1 MAPKFFTAS
10 LVASAL
16 LGALGAAPALAQG
29 VQTPRIYQA
38 QQDISA
44 RIQQGMAS
52 GQITPS
58 EAQVLMRRER
68 DIQMRENQFKAN
80 GAASPQERQQLRA
93 ELGALSAEVER
104 MMANRDM
111 VRPPGQSGNT
121 PGIDNQQRQ
130 IGQRIEDGVR
140 SGRLHPREARRLHD
154 RERELAR
161 REAFFKSDGVLSFQE
176 RRQLRDET
184 AALRQDIER
193 LIEQGRGR
201 GHGNGRG

>member
-1 MAPKFFTAS
+1 MTPKFLTAS
-10 LVASAL
+10 LLASAL
-16 LGALGAAPALAQG
+16 LGALGAAPAMAQG
-29 VQTPRIYQA
+29 VQTPRIDQT

-52 GQITPS
+52 GHITPS
-58 EAQVLMRRER
+58 EAQMLMRRER

-80 GAASPQERQQLRA
+80 GSASPQERQQLRA
-93 ELGALSAEVER
+93 ELGTLSAEVER

-111 VRPPGQSGNT
+111 VRPPVQATNA
-121 PGIDNQQRQ
+121 PGIDNQQQQ
-130 IGQRIEDGVR
+130 ISQRIEEGMR
-140 SGRLHPREARRLHD
+140 SGRINPRDARRLQH

-184 AALRQDIER
+184 AALRQDVER
-193 LIEQGRGR
+193 LMQGQ
-201 GHGNGRG
+201 GHGYGHNGRG